1 MNKSIPR
8 SRIYLDWGDVGVD
21 DDGNGVGDDGN
32 GIGDDGNGVGDD
44 SMRNIKTYLQ
54 CILLPLFLTYFWHI
68 GCILLLVCQWLS
80 TDDWMG

>member
-8 SRIYLDWGDVGVD
+8 GRIYLDWGDVGVA

-32 GIGDDGNGVGDD
+32 GVGDDGNGVGDD

-54 CILLPLFLTYFWHI
+54 CILPPLF
-68 GCILLLVCQWLS
+68 
-80 TDDWMG
+80 